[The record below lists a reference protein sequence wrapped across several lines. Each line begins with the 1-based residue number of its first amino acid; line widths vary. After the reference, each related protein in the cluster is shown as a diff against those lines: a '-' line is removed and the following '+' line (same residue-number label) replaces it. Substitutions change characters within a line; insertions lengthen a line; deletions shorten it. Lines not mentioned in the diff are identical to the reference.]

1 MYLKLPHKTILL
13 FFSVALIFCTNR
25 LFAAAA
31 DDAVKGSITGRVL
44 TADNKPVENA
54 SVRLKGTAF
63 GSTTNEDGKF
73 HIKAP
78 AGDYTLVVTYVGAKA
93 QLIPVTVKASQ
104 TVVVADVIINIS
116 SNSLQEVNVSASK
129 TNKFSRNKSEYVAKM
144 PLKDLENPQ
153 SYATV
158 PAELLQEQGLF
169 SADAA
174 IKNVPGISTLW
185 TPTGRA
191 GDGGS
196 YFSLRGFSV
205 QSTLRNGI
213 AGEVTNTSDAANL
226 ESLEVIKGPSGTL
239 YGSSLISF
247 GGLINRV
254 TKKPFDETAGEISY
268 SGGSYNFNRVSVDY
282 NTPLDSAKKALFRI
296 NTAYNSIGS
305 FQDNGFNKNFVFDP
319 SFSYKVNDRLKLS
332 FDAEISHG
340 TGTTPPIFYF
350 QYGVPV
356 SELGATNAN
365 KLNLNYKLAYQS
377 NDLATTSDNV
387 NFYGQVDYKISDHW
401 TSQTNFATTNS
412 SSSGYGPYF
421 YLTGPNTIARNVW
434 AIDGNANTLQIQ
446 QNFNGDFKIG
456 KLRNRLLAGIDFLQ
470 QVSNL
475 KYSDPNNGSDSFD
488 EVNTTGPIANYNNFN
503 KAKVDSL
510 FSNAPLS
517 TAYSRYTDN
526 TYSAYVSD
534 VLNVTDNLLVMASLR
549 IDDFTTLSQYSAVN
563 GTSTPGTHQAD
574 LSPKFGVVYQ
584 ILKDQISVFGNYM
597 NGFSNVA
604 GVDFSGK
611 AFKPQQANQLE
622 GGVKFNLFNGRLSST
637 VSYYDIKVTNTVMM
651 DPQHPQFSIQ
661 QGTQYSKGV
670 EAEVTAN
677 PVNGLNILL
686 GYSYNKS
693 IMTKGDSAYNGR
705 RPETAGPPTTANF
718 YASYTLTSGSV
729 KGLGIGFGGNYAS
742 NNEIINEGNVN
753 GQYIGT
759 FNLPSY
765 TILNTGIFYNKEKY
779 RIGLNVNNLTNK
791 EYWVGYTTVDP
802 QMLRQVIG
810 SFTYKF

>member
-1 MYLKLPHKTILL
+1 MYLKLTQKVIIT
-13 FFSVALIFCTNR
+13 LIFSIITVCFISR
-25 LFAAAA
+25 SFA
-31 DDAVKGSITGRVL
+31 DDNDLGKGTVTGYVL
-44 TADNKPVENA
+44 TDNNKPIENV
-54 SVRLKGTAF
+54 SVSLKGTSYGA
-63 GSTTNEDGKF
+63 TTNENGKF
-73 HIKAP
+73 HFKAP
-78 AGDYTLVVTYVGAKA
+78 AGNYTLLVSHVGARA
-93 QLIPVTVKASQ
+93 QE
-104 TVVVADVIINIS
+104 VAIT
-116 SNSLQEVNVSASK
+116 VNVSKTTVVPNITLDISASALQQVTVNASK
-129 TNKFSRNKSEYVAKM
+129 TNKFSTKKSDYVAKM
-144 PLKDLENPQ
+144 PLNDLENPQ
-153 SYATV
+153 SYTTV
-158 PAELLQEQGLF
+158 PGALLQEQGVF

-174 IKNVPGISTLW
+174 IKNVPGITTLW

-196 YFSLRGFSV
+196 YFSLRGFTV

-213 AGEVTNTSDAANL
+213 AGQVTNTSDAANL

-239 YGSSLISF
+239 YGSSLVSF

-305 FQDNGFNKNFVFDP
+305 FQDNGYNKDFVFDP
-319 SFSYKVNDRLKLS
+319 SFTYKVNDRLKVS

-356 SELGATNAN
+356 SVLGATNAN
-365 KLNLNYKLAYQS
+365 KLNLNYKLSYQS

-387 NFYGQVDYKISDHW
+387 NFYGQVDYKISDNW

-421 YLTGPNTIARNVW
+421 YLSGPNTIDRNVW
-434 AIDGNANTLQIQ
+434 EINGNANTLQIQ

-456 KLRNRLLAGIDFLQ
+456 KLRNRIIAGIDFLQ

-475 KYSDPNNGSDSFD
+475 KYTDPNKGSDSFD
-488 EVNTTGPIANYNNFN
+488 VINTTGPIANYNNFN
-503 KAKVDSL
+503 KTKVDSL
-510 FSNAPLS
+510 FNNVPVS
-517 TAYSRYTDN
+517 TAYSRYTNN

-549 IDDFTTLSQYSAVN
+549 LDDFTTLSQYDAVG
-563 GTSTPGTHQAD
+563 GTNTPGSHQVD

-651 DPQHPQFSIQ
+651 DPAHPQFSIQ

-670 EAEVTAN
+670 EAEITAN

-693 IMTKGDSAYNGR
+693 QMTKGDSAYNGR
-705 RPETAGPPTTANF
+705 RPETAGPPTSANF

-742 NNEIINEGNVN
+742 NNEIINEGYV
-753 GQYIGT
+753 GGKYIGT

-765 TILNTGIFYNKEKY
+765 TILNTGVFYNKEKY
-779 RIGLNVNNLTNK
+779 RIGLNVNNLTNR